1 MTPDSQLIIY
11 PAIDLKDGQGVRLLH
26 GDFDKMTVYAPDP
39 ALQARQFTDAGCGWI
54 HVVDLDGAVAGNAVN
69 KEAVASIISTGAK
82 IQLGGGIRD
91 MAAIESWLTAGVS
104 RVILGTAALKDP
116 ELVKQAAKAFPD
128 RIAVGADAK
137 DGMIA
142 AEGWLETSQV
152 PVLEL
157 VQRFE
162 ACGVAAV
169 IFTDISRDGALTGVN
184 ADATARL
191 AEQVSIPVIASG
203 GVSSIDD
210 IKACARLAHKGI
222 NGVVTGRALYDGR
235 LDLAEAQRLDIP
247 FITHVILAELS
258 QAVARLGYG
267 FRPEAVA
274 FFDNRTDISRFYWL

>member
-1 MTPDSQLIIY
+1 MLPDYILPKSYMMKKPMKKNSQLIIY
-11 PAIDLKDGQGVRLLH
+11 PAIDLKDGQVVRLLH
-26 GDFDKMTVYAPDP
+26 GDFDKMTVYASEP
-39 ALQARQFTDAGCGWI
+39 AIQAQQFTEAGCEWI

-69 KEAVASIISTGAK
+69 KRAVAGILSSGAK

-91 MAAIESWLTAGVS
+91 MAAIEGWLAAGVS

-128 RIAVGADAK
+128 KIAVGADAK

-142 AEGWLETSQV
+142 AEGWLETSEI

-184 ADATARL
+184 AEATARL
-191 AEQVSIPVIASG
+191 AEQVSIPLIASG
-203 GVSSIDD
+203 GVSSMDD
-210 IKACARLAHKGI
+210 IKDCARLAHTGI
-222 NGVVTGRALYDGR
+222 DGVITGRALYDGR
-235 LDLAEAQRLDIP
+235 LSLTEALAYVKGEA
-247 FITHVILAELS
+247 S
-258 QAVARLGYG
+258 C
-267 FRPEAVA
+267 
-274 FFDNRTDISRFYWL
+274 

>member
-1 MTPDSQLIIY
+1 M
-11 PAIDLKDGQGVRLLH
+11 
-26 GDFDKMTVYAPDP
+26 
-39 ALQARQFTDAGCGWI
+39 
-54 HVVDLDGAVAGNAVN
+54 VDLDGAVAGNAVN
-69 KEAVASIISTGAK
+69 KEVVSSILKSGAK

-91 MAAIESWLTAGVS
+91 MAAIEGWLAAGVS

-128 RIAVGADAK
+128 HIAVGADAK

-142 AEGWLETSQV
+142 AEGWLETSEV

-184 ADATARL
+184 IDATARL

-203 GVSSIDD
+203 GVSSIED
-210 IKACARLAHKGI
+210 IKACAAAAHTGI
-222 NGVVTGRALYDGR
+222 DGVITGRALYDGR
-235 LDLAEAQRLDIP
+235 LDLAE
-247 FITHVILAELS
+247 VLAY
-258 QAVARLGYG
+258 ANG
-267 FRPEAVA
+267 EAPC
-274 FFDNRTDISRFYWL
+274 

>member
-11 PAIDLKDGQGVRLLH
+11 PAIDLKDGQAVRLLH

-39 ALQARQFTDAGCGWI
+39 AVQARQFTDAGCEWI

-69 KEAVASIISTGAK
+69 KEAVSGILKSGAK

-91 MAAIESWLTAGVS
+91 MAAIEGWLAAGVS

-128 RIAVGADAK
+128 HIAVGADAK

-142 AEGWLETSQV
+142 AEGWLETSEV

-184 ADATARL
+184 IDATARL

-203 GVSSIDD
+203 GVSSIED
-210 IKACARLAHKGI
+210 IKACAAAAHTGI
-222 NGVVTGRALYDGR
+222 DGVITGRALYDGR
-235 LDLAEAQRLDIP
+235 LDLAGASLCKR
-247 FITHVILAELS
+247 
-258 QAVARLGYG
+258 
-267 FRPEAVA
+267 
-274 FFDNRTDISRFYWL
+274 

>member
-1 MTPDSQLIIY
+1 MLPDYILPKSYMMKKPMKKNSQLIIY
-11 PAIDLKDGQGVRLLH
+11 PAIDLKDGQVVRLLH
-26 GDFDKMTVYAPDP
+26 GDFDKMTVYASEP
-39 ALQARQFTDAGCGWI
+39 AIQAQQFTEAGCEWI

-69 KEAVASIISTGAK
+69 KQAVAGILSSGAK

-91 MAAIESWLTAGVS
+91 MAAIEGWLAAGVS

-128 RIAVGADAK
+128 KIAVGADAK

-142 AEGWLETSQV
+142 AEGWLETSEI

-184 ADATARL
+184 AEATARL
-191 AEQVSIPVIASG
+191 AEQVSIPLIASG
-203 GVSSIDD
+203 GVSSMDD
-210 IKACARLAHKGI
+210 IKDCARLAHTGI
-222 NGVVTGRALYDGR
+222 DGVITGRALYDGR
-235 LDLAEAQRLDIP
+235 LSLTEALAYVKGE
-247 FITHVILAELS
+247 S
-258 QAVARLGYG
+258 
-267 FRPEAVA
+267 
-274 FFDNRTDISRFYWL
+274 SC

>member
-1 MTPDSQLIIY
+1 MKKNSQLIIY
-11 PAIDLKDGQGVRLLH
+11 PAIDLKDGQVVRLLH
-26 GDFDKMTVYAPDP
+26 GDFDKMTVYASEP
-39 ALQARQFTDAGCGWI
+39 AIQAQKFTDAGCEWI

-69 KEAVASIISTGAK
+69 KQAVAGILSSGAK

-91 MAAIESWLTAGVS
+91 MAAIEGWLAAGVS

-128 RIAVGADAK
+128 KIAVGADAK

-142 AEGWLETSQV
+142 AEGWLETSEI

-184 ADATARL
+184 AEATARL
-191 AEQVSIPVIASG
+191 AEQVSIPLIASG
-203 GVSSIDD
+203 GVSSMDD
-210 IKACARLAHKGI
+210 IKDCARLAHTGI
-222 NGVVTGRALYDGR
+222 DGVITGRALYDGR
-235 LDLAEAQRLDIP
+235 LSLTEALAYVKGEA
-247 FITHVILAELS
+247 S
-258 QAVARLGYG
+258 C
-267 FRPEAVA
+267 
-274 FFDNRTDISRFYWL
+274 

>member
-1 MTPDSQLIIY
+1 MKKNSQLIIY
-11 PAIDLKDGQGVRLLH
+11 PAIDLKDGQVVRLLH
-26 GDFDKMTVYAPDP
+26 GDFDKMTVYASEP
-39 ALQARQFTDAGCGWI
+39 AIQAQQFTEAGCEWI

-69 KEAVASIISTGAK
+69 KRAVAGILSSGAK

-91 MAAIESWLTAGVS
+91 MAAIEGWLAAGVS

-128 RIAVGADAK
+128 KIAVGADAK

-142 AEGWLETSQV
+142 AEGWLETSEI

-184 ADATARL
+184 AEATARL
-191 AEQVSIPVIASG
+191 AEQVSIPLIASG
-203 GVSSIDD
+203 GVSSMDD
-210 IKACARLAHKGI
+210 IKDCARLAHTGI
-222 NGVVTGRALYDGR
+222 DGVITGRALYDGR
-235 LDLAEAQRLDIP
+235 LSLTEALAYVKGE
-247 FITHVILAELS
+247 S
-258 QAVARLGYG
+258 
-267 FRPEAVA
+267 
-274 FFDNRTDISRFYWL
+274 SC

>member
-222 NGVVTGRALYDGR
+222 NGVITGRALYDGR
-235 LDLAEAQRLDIP
+235 LDLAEA
-247 FITHVILAELS
+247 LAYAKGGVS
-258 QAVARLGYG
+258 C
-267 FRPEAVA
+267 
-274 FFDNRTDISRFYWL
+274 

>member
-11 PAIDLKDGQGVRLLH
+11 PAIDLKDGQAVRLLH

-39 ALQARQFTDAGCGWI
+39 AVQARQFTDAGCEWI

-69 KEAVASIISTGAK
+69 KEAVSGIMKSGAK

-91 MAAIESWLTAGVS
+91 MAAIEGWLAAGVS

-128 RIAVGADAK
+128 HIAVGADAK

-142 AEGWLETSQV
+142 AEGWLETSEV

-184 ADATARL
+184 AEATAAL
-191 AEQVSIPVIASG
+191 ADAVSIPVIASG
-203 GVSSIDD
+203 GVKGIED
-210 IKACARLAHKGI
+210 IKACLAKSATGI
-222 NGVVTGRALYDGR
+222 EGVIAGRALYDGR
-235 LDLAEAQRLDIP
+235 LDLREAL
-247 FITHVILAELS
+247 
-258 QAVARLGYG
+258 AVAQGK
-267 FRPEAVA
+267 EV
-274 FFDNRTDISRFYWL
+274 

>member
-1 MTPDSQLIIY
+1 MTSDSQLIIY
-11 PAIDLKDGQGVRLLH
+11 PAIDLKDGQAVRLLH

-39 ALQARQFTDAGCGWI
+39 AVQARQFTDAGCEWI

-69 KEAVASIISTGAK
+69 KEAVSGILKSGAK

-91 MAAIESWLTAGVS
+91 MAAIEGWLAAGAS

-128 RIAVGADAK
+128 HIAVGADAK

-142 AEGWLETSQV
+142 AEGWLETSEV

-184 ADATARL
+184 IDATARL

-203 GVSSIDD
+203 GVSSIED
-210 IKACARLAHKGI
+210 IKACAAAAYTGI
-222 NGVVTGRALYDGR
+222 DGVITGRALYDGR
-235 LDLAEAQRLDIP
+235 LDLAE
-247 FITHVILAELS
+247 VLAY
-258 QAVARLGYG
+258 ANGDA
-267 FRPEAVA
+267 PC
-274 FFDNRTDISRFYWL
+274 